1 MCLFLHNRHIE
12 FCAPG
17 NVLSPGVFALCRKN
31 AQPRRGG
38 KMKQKTKQKK
48 ERFENLKNTLYAFR
62 IITQCAPLMLVSQV
76 ATMIAYW
83 FFTGF
88 VQEIMFLKVLL
99 DIVENGGSF
108 RQFAVMVAVFAT
120 AGILSKFVDC
130 FGDYVC
136 SRQMKIFYKNL
147 NRKIFKKAVE
157 VDMQCYENPEFY
169 DKYQRAT
176 EIISDSHYSEFSY
189 CFAMVISGGM
199 TGIFLIAYVISIDAK
214 ILLILLSMIFVLI
227 IESVK
232 GKVEV
237 EKDKKMTPHK
247 RSKAYVKRTVFLR
260 EFAKDMRT
268 SGIFNV
274 MHSRYK
280 DAVANNRE
288 IIRKYGR
295 KMALLEVLSG
305 LFGTSLPV
313 VITYLYAAYRFAVKR
328 NLSISNFSV
337 IMTAMSNLKD
347 VFNDLGEAIGAIR
360 KEAKYFGNLREF
372 FDYESTVTG
381 GSKEAQELETLEFRN
396 VSFTY
401 PSAKKPSL
409 VNVNLKINKGETAA
423 IVGKNGAGK
432 TTFVKLLLR
441 FYDPDEGVILYNG
454 TDIREYSIKSLRDRL
469 ATVFQDYKV
478 FALSVGENVLCREVE
493 TSEDKNIVETALHN
507 SGADACVNALPNKS
521 DTVLTREFD
530 EKGTGLSGGEQQK
543 VAAARMFARAFDL
556 AILDEPSSAL
566 DPIAE
571 YKMYESLIAATE
583 EKTVIYIS
591 HRLSSAVLS
600 DKIYVFDGGTVAE
613 SGTHEEL
620 MENMGI
626 YAEMFTLQASS
637 YKSGEGSVSD

>member
-1 MCLFLHNRHIE
+1 
-12 FCAPG
+12 
-17 NVLSPGVFALCRKN
+17 
-31 AQPRRGG
+31 
-38 KMKQKTKQKK
+38 MKPKTKKKK
-48 ERFENLKNTLYAFR
+48 ERFETLKNTLYAFK
-62 IITQCAPLMLVSQV
+62 IITECAPFMLVSQV

-88 VQEIMFLKVLL
+88 IQEIMFLKVLL

-108 RQFAVMVAVFAT
+108 RQFAIMVAVFAV
-120 AGILSKFVDC
+120 AGVMSKAVDC

-136 SRQMKIFYKNL
+136 SRQMKVFYKNL
-147 NRKIFKKAVE
+147 NRKVFKKAVE
-157 VDMQCYENPEFY
+157 VDMQCYENPDFY

-176 EIISDSHYSEFSY
+176 EIISDSHYMDFCY
-189 CFAMVISGGM
+189 FFAMIISGGT
-199 TGIFLIAYVISIDAK
+199 TGVFLIGYVISIDAK
-214 ILLILLSMIFVLI
+214 ILLILLSMIFVVI

-237 EKDKKMTPHK
+237 EKDKQMTPHK

-260 EFAKDMRT
+260 DFAKDMRT

-274 MHSRYK
+274 MHTRYK
-280 DAVANNRE
+280 DAVAKNRE
-288 IIRKYGR
+288 IIKKYGR
-295 KMALLEVLSG
+295 KMAFFEVLSG
-305 LFGTSLPV
+305 IFGTSLPV
-313 VITYLYAAYRFAVKR
+313 VLTYLYATFRFAVKR
-328 NLSISNFSV
+328 NLPLSDFSV

-372 FDYESTVTG
+372 FEYQSTVTG
-381 GSKEAQELETLEFRN
+381 GDKEADELETLEFRN

-401 PSAKKPSL
+401 PSAKEPSL
-409 VNVNLKINKGETAA
+409 VSVNLRIDKGETVAV
-423 IVGKNGAGK
+423 VGKNGAGK

-441 FYDPDEGVILYNG
+441 FYDPDEGEILYNG
-454 TDIREYSIKSLRDRL
+454 VDIRQYSVSSLRNRL

-493 TSEDKNIVETALHN
+493 DASDNDKVVQALKN
-507 SGADACVNALPNKS
+507 SGAYACVDALPEKER
-521 DTVLTREFD
+521 TVLTREFD

-543 VAAARMFARAFDL
+543 IAAARMFARAFDL

-613 SGTHEEL
+613 SGTHDEL
-620 MENMGI
+620 MQNEGI
-626 YAEMFTLQASS
+626 YADMFTLQASS
-637 YKSGEGSVSD
+637 YKSGEGSVID